1 METPLIKNRDIIMF
15 GLQPWDIEIGS
26 NFKNMA
32 VEIARH
38 NRVLY
43 VNRPL
48 DRLSYIKYRNDKK
61 IKARIKSF
69 KNGQGELNLLK
80 KNLWVLNP
88 AVLIESINW
97 MHAGKIYNHL
107 NKRNNK
113 RLAAQISQNAAVL
126 NFQKAIL
133 IIDNDFFNALYLTEF
148 LAIDCMLYYIRDYL
162 LSQPY
167 FSRHGRRAEPV
178 MMAKADI
185 VIANSIYLCNYAKKY
200 NVSSYYIGQGCDVDD
215 FVKNSHPVPADIQS
229 VKKPIIGYC
238 GNLTAAR
245 LNISLLEEL
254 ALQRPLWNFVLVGP
268 VDNAFKKSSLNKMS
282 NVYFTGPKP
291 VGELP
296 AYVHAFDVCINPQ
309 LLNQMTAGNYP
320 RKIDEYLA
328 SGKPVVAT
336 ATETMEEFKNY
347 AYLCDNTA
355 EYIDAIEKAIHQATD
370 INKMKQRI
378 AFAQSHTW
386 EASVTE
392 MYYAISTINKK

>member
-1 METPLIKNRDIIMF
+1 MF

-61 IKARIKSF
+61 IQARIQSF
-69 KNGQGELNLLK
+69 KSGQGVLNLLK
-80 KNLWVLNP
+80 ENLWVLNP
-88 AVLIESINW
+88 AVLIESVNW

-113 RLAAQISQNAAVL
+113 KLAAQISQNAAEL
-126 NFQKAIL
+126 NFKKPIL
-133 IIDNDFFNALYLTEF
+133 IIDNDFFNALYFKEF
-148 LAIDCMLYYIRDYL
+148 LQIDCMLYYIRDYL

-167 FSRHGRRAEPV
+167 FSRHGKKAEPAI
-178 MMAKADI
+178 MAKADI
-185 VIANSIYLCNYAKKY
+185 VIANSVYLCNYAKKY
-200 NVSSYYIGQGCDVDD
+200 NASSYYIGQGCDVDD
-215 FVKNSHPVPADIQS
+215 FVKNSYPVPGDIQS
-229 VKKPIIGYC
+229 VKKPIVGYC

-245 LNISLLEEL
+245 LDISLMEEL
-254 ALQRPLWNFVLVGP
+254 ALQRPLWNFVFVGP
-268 VDNAFKKSSLNKMS
+268 QDSAFKKSALNKMS
-282 NVYFTGPKP
+282 NVYFTGTKP
-291 VGELP
+291 AGELP

-309 LLNQMTAGNYP
+309 LVNQMTAGNYP

-328 SGKPVVAT
+328 AGKPVVAT

-347 AYLCDNTA
+347 AYLCNNAA
-355 EYIDAIEKAIHQATD
+355 EYIDAIEKAIHQSAD
-370 INKMKQRI
+370 INKKKERI
-378 AFAQSHTW
+378 SFAQSHTW
-386 EASVTE
+386 EASVRE
-392 MYYAISTINKK
+392 MYNAISTINKK